1 MANKTDPSVDLS
13 LDEIHEQLAK
23 VEAER
28 KALELALEERRAME
42 LEEFSNAIRD
52 QIAERGYTIDQVVAL
67 LTKGRRKAASGR
79 RATGYA
85 RYVDPE
91 NPERGYSRG
100 PLPAWLREK
109 MEAQGYDP
117 ADKAQREE
125 FKTTYLKQVA

>member
-1 MANKTDPSVDLS
+1 MPNQTDTPVELS

-23 VEAER
+23 VEAEK
-28 KALELALEERRAME
+28 KALELALEERRVME
-42 LEEFSNAIRD
+42 LEEFANAIRE
-52 QIAERGYTIDQVVAL
+52 QIADRGYTIDQVLAL

-79 RATGYA
+79 RPTGYA
-85 RYVDPE
+85 RYVDPD

-109 MEAQGYDP
+109 MEEQGYDP

-125 FKTTYLKQVA
+125 FKANYLKQVA